1 MKSKARLIESL
12 LKRVGEKYEK
22 HEDFEK
28 EAGALRKI
36 LIAIYDRLNK
46 RYEFI
51 GPLGVGG
58 AGVVLHLKDRELN
71 LDRALKFPRPTT
83 EDIIDSV
90 KNEIETM
97 NRIRHDHLIALHQ
110 LGEVPIDKAQHP
122 FFVMDF
128 VKGADFRKWLLSWLD
143 ESSKALADGS
153 RSLEKCSEITQ
164 LTANFFLQIG
174 RAIAFLHG
182 NGIIHFDIK
191 PANILI
197 AGQKALLSDLGFA
210 KSRSDEKLRVPVG
223 FTLFYA
229 HPDLR
234 HEYNRMSDKNRVR
247 KLMSPSEFKEIW
259 DIHAFGRALLEALA
273 LIDRAFPETV
283 MYDYT
288 FVYLHLAACRMLDGR
303 NLTDQE
309 VEEIRGEQ
317 GADLSVYREGWL
329 ELEKKDLGEI
339 KYDSFSQIVSDL
351 EKLGNTGAFQDAIPE
366 INPFLPKRLQVSDGN
381 PAAFTS
387 RLKKIVEHPI
397 FERLSS
403 ILQLGLVNQIYPTA
417 THNRLQHSLGA
428 FRNACLYVQA
438 LFNDPYNPL
447 FRQLATVEDVKA
459 VLLTSLLH
467 DLGHF
472 PLAHEIEETIRGL
485 RHENLTIEL
494 LESGAKDT
502 AGRTLKEIIENKD
515 WGWGVEISRIKRL
528 MRGRRERT
536 DLFTSTDLKTRM
548 LSSLIDGPIDVD
560 KLDYLTRDSR
570 TSGLRYADAIDIDRL
585 VRNLTIVV
593 TKYEDSTDFAVGTYE
608 KGQSAAES
616 LTFAR
621 YLLYQSLYW
630 HHTARSIRAMLREA
644 LRGMPATEKDNNK
657 FISDI
662 GQLVGLGAPPKHY
675 AAEKVLHLVEKR
687 TNAIGIELLSLIH
700 LRKYYKRIYS
710 LHRETSL
717 EVGKKSELEKFR
729 ECCAKQDF
737 QEKLQAKILEKLTSL
752 RSATMPRSSVQ
763 SPERVDFVAKE
774 LLKPMR
780 ILCDAPSPSQGATHP
795 LKFIPE
801 PERLRKNHRTRL
813 KAGER
818 VSEVWQHV
826 HYTLMDIAAK
836 GRIFCHPDIRDTLM
850 AALGPDHI
858 HSAVQ
863 AAIKQVL

>member
-1 MKSKARLIESL
+1 MENKNRTIDAL
-12 LKRVGEKYEK
+12 LKRIGEKYSQSDE
-22 HEDFEK
+22 FAK
-28 EAGALRKI
+28 ESGALKKV
-36 LIAIYDRLNK
+36 LLALTERLSK
-46 RYEFI
+46 RYEFA
-51 GPLGVGG
+51 GVLGVGG
-58 AGVVLHLKDRELN
+58 AGVVLHIKDRELK
-71 LDRALKFPRPTT
+71 LDRALKFPRPST
-83 EDIIDSV
+83 EEIIDSV

-110 LGEVPIDKAQHP
+110 LGEVPIEKSQHP
-122 FFVMDF
+122 FFIMDF
-128 VKGADFRKWLLSWLD
+128 VQGMDLRKWLVAWL
-143 ESSKALADGS
+143 EKSSATLGDGS
-153 RSLEKCSEITQ
+153 RSLEKCSEIT
-164 LTANFFLQIG
+164 LLISKFCIQI
-174 RAIAFLHG
+174 AKSMEFLHAKE
-182 NGIIHFDIK
+182 IIHFDVK

-197 AGQKALLSDLGFA
+197 AGEKALLTDLGYA
-210 KSRSDEKLRVPVG
+210 KSRTGDKHKVPVG

-247 KLMSPSEFKEIW
+247 KLMAPNEFKEIW
-259 DIHAFGRALLEALA
+259 DIHAFGRTILEALA

-309 VEEIRGEQ
+309 VDEIRGEQ
-317 GADLSVYREGWL
+317 KEDLSVYREGWL
-329 ELEKKDLGEI
+329 DLEKKDLGEI
-339 KYDSFSQIVSDL
+339 KYDSFAQIVTDL
-351 EKLGNTGAFQDAIPE
+351 EKLGNTGAFQSAVPE
-366 INPFLPKRLQVSDGN
+366 INPFLPKRLQVSDGT
-381 PAAFTS
+381 PAAFTA
-387 RLKKIVEHPI
+387 RLKKIVEHPV
-397 FERLSS
+397 FERLSAIS
-403 ILQLGLVNQIYPTA
+403 QLGLVNQIYPTA

-428 FRNACLYVQA
+428 FRNACLYVQS

-447 FRQLATVEDVKA
+447 FRQLTTVEDIKA

-472 PLAHEIEETIRGL
+472 PLAHEIEESIRGL

-494 LESGAKDT
+494 LDSGAKDV
-502 AGRTLKEIIENKD
+502 AGNTLKEIIEDKS

-528 MRGRRERT
+528 MRGRRERS
-536 DLFTSTDLKTRM
+536 DLFSSTDLKTRM

-570 TSGLRYADAIDIDRL
+570 ASGLRYAEAIDVDRL

-593 TKYEDSTDFAVGTYE
+593 TRYEDSTDFSVGAYE

-644 LRGMPATEKDNNK
+644 LLGMPATEKDNKK
-657 FISDI
+657 FLGDI
-662 GQLVGLGAPPKHY
+662 AQLVGIGAAPKHVTSD
-675 AAEKVLHLVEKR
+675 KVFQLIERK
-687 TNAIGIELLSLIH
+687 TNVIGVELLSLIR

-710 LHRETSL
+710 LHRESSQ
-717 EVGKKSELEKFR
+717 EAGKKSEIEKFR
-729 ECCAKQDF
+729 ECCAKSDF
-737 QEKLQAKILEKLTSL
+737 QGVLQERILERLTML
-752 RSATMPRSSVQ
+752 RSASMPRTSAQ
-763 SPERVDFVAKE
+763 SPERVDFVLKE
-774 LLKPMR
+774 LSKPKR

-826 HYTLMDIAAK
+826 HFTLMDIAAK
-836 GRIFCHPDIRDTLM
+836 GRVFCHPDIRDTLM

-863 AAIKQVL
+863 AAIKAVQ